1 MEKKR
6 SLAGLASFLALAIA
20 AVLFILEYSLGV
32 NGAGWARYLLIAK
45 DVAVAIGIIFG
56 SLSYVKHS
64 GFFVKILFF
73 LIVATYIVFAVLTQ
87 VYQS

>member
-1 MEKKR
+1 MENKR
-6 SLAGLASFLALAIA
+6 SLAGLASFIALAMA
-20 AVLFILEYSLGV
+20 AILFIIEYAVGV
-32 NGAGWARYLLIAK
+32 NGAGWAKYLLIAK

-64 GFFVKILFF
+64 GLIIKLTFF

-87 VYQS
+87 VYQ